1 MLFIILLLKKK
12 EGINFFMEN
21 NNELTRVF
29 ALGGLGEVGKNMY
42 VIETYREIIVIDAGV
57 MFPKNDLLGV
67 DYVIQDVTYLKE
79 NESKIVGLFIT
90 HGHEDHIGGIPFLL
104 GSVKIPKI
112 YTSKIA
118 NDLILKKL
126 VDRNIKY
133 DDIEIFKED
142 SNYRFKTMSVEFIR
156 TSHSIPDS
164 YAIAVHTPVGVIVTT
179 GDFKFDL
186 TPIGPMSDLHKMAR
200 LGDAGVK
207 LLMSDS
213 TNALS
218 DGFSKSESCVDET
231 IESIFVKYSSSR
243 IILATFAS
251 NIYRIKHI
259 VETCRE
265 HGRKVITFGRSME
278 SAKEI
283 ALKNNLITD
292 KSIFIEANEGK
303 SLKKNEICIL
313 CTGSQ
318 GEPLAALSRIA
329 NGTHKQISL
338 LPDDIVV
345 FSSNPIPGNAAS
357 INRIINKLYL
367 RGVKV
372 VTNSEISSIHTSGHD
387 KQDELK
393 LMLRLIKPEYF
404 MPAHG
409 EYRMLKE
416 HKKLAIDCDI
426 PKDNI
431 FIMTNGET
439 LELTKNNVK
448 KGKKVQA
455 GDIYVD
461 GSRIGQ
467 VGSVVLK
474 DRKLMSKDGILV
486 AIVNIDVNKRELL
499 IHPNVTTRGFILVN
513 ENANLILSISK
524 HIELTVKKYF
534 SANAKYNHLDLKNQI
549 ILDLN
554 PYIIELTGRR
564 PIILPVIMEL
574 KGEKINC

>member
-1 MLFIILLLKKK
+1 MYLLTLYFIFNFIRKK
-12 EGINFFMEN
+12 ELIFIMKEN
-21 NNELTRVF
+21 TETTRVF

-42 VIETYREIIVIDAGV
+42 VIETEKEILIIDAGV
-57 MFPKNDLLGV
+57 MFPGNDLLGV

-79 NESKIVGLFIT
+79 HESKIVGLFIT

-104 GSVKIPKI
+104 GSVKIPAI

-118 NDLILKKL
+118 NDLIIKKL
-126 VDRNIKY
+126 IDREIKY
-133 DDIEIFKED
+133 DDIVIFDDK
-142 SNYRFKTMSVEFIR
+142 SYFKFKTLEVEFIR

-164 YAIAVHTPVGVIVTT
+164 YAILVHTPVGIIMST

-186 TPIGPMSDLHKMAR
+186 TPIGPMSDIHKMAR
-200 LGDAGVK
+200 IGEQGVK
-207 LLMSDS
+207 LLLSDS

-218 DGFSKSESCVDET
+218 EGFSKSESCVDET
-231 IESIFVKYSSSR
+231 IESIFSKYASNR

-259 VETCRE
+259 AETCRE
-265 HGRKVITFGRSME
+265 HNRKIVTFGRSME

-283 ALKNNLITD
+283 ALNNNLITD
-292 KSIFIEANEGK
+292 KTIFIDANEAK

-329 NGTHKQISL
+329 NGTHKQITL

-345 FSSNPIPGNAAS
+345 FSSNPIPGNAES
-357 INRIINKLYL
+357 IGKIINKLYL
-367 RGVKV
+367 KGVKV
-372 VTNSEISSIHTSGHD
+372 VTNTEISNIHTSGHA
-387 KQDELK
+387 KQEELR

-404 MPAHG
+404 MPVHG
-409 EYRMLKE
+409 EYRMLKSHE
-416 HKKLAIDCDI
+416 NLAISCDI
-426 PKDNI
+426 PEENI
-431 FIMTNGET
+431 FIMKNGDT
-439 LELTKNNVK
+439 LELTKNSAK
-448 KGKKVQA
+448 LGKKVQA

-461 GSRIGQ
+461 GSR
-467 VGSVVLK
+467 VGSVGGIVLK

-486 AIVNIDVNKRELL
+486 VILNIDIAKRELL

-513 ENANLILSISK
+513 ENANLIFSLSK
-524 HIELTVKKYF
+524 HIEATVKKYF
-534 SANAKYNHLDLKNQI
+534 ASNAKYNYIDLKNQI
-549 ILDLN
+549 ILELN

-564 PIILPVIMEL
+564 PIILPVIMEV
-574 KGEKINC
+574 K